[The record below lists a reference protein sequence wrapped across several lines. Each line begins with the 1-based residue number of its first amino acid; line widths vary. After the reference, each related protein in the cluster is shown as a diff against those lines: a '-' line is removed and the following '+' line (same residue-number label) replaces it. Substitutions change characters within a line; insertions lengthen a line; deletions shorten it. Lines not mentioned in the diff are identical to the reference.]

1 MALEALKQYAEEQNQ
16 ATRAEIE
23 RLTKNKPPESN
34 LRPRNARGNIK
45 PLVSKESVT
54 EALQERLAGTYQE
67 RQEVQ
72 QRLSNLK
79 AAYEREEAPDA
90 KEGSR
95 TPQKPMKIN

>member
-23 RLTKNKPPESN
+23 RLTKKQAPRSRFKPRKDE
-34 LRPRNARGNIK
+34 GQYK
-45 PLVSKESVT
+45 PLASNESVT

-79 AAYEREEAPDA
+79 AVYEREEAPDA
-90 KEGSR
+90 KEGSG
-95 TPQKPMKIN
+95 TP